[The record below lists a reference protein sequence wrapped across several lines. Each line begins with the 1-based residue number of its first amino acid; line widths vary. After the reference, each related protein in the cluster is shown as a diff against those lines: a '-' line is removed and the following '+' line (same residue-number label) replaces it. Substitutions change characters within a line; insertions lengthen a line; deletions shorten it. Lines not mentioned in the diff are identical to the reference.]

1 MAAKKP
7 GRPGY
12 PLSISAVDEH
22 IFKLV
27 TGDLTSDGVQ
37 YSAVATTGATSVAG
51 TPFTY
56 TLDNGLKGT
65 LLELDLGLSIEF
77 RGTSTTV
84 DPQFCWKGRHSGA
97 AAWVDLFA
105 TVTAANPGTA
115 FLGTTYS
122 GYGTIA
128 ANLGSVPLEL
138 CLVTQA
144 NEGTAGV
151 FKVKNSS
158 YAKVKYKPV

>member
-1 MAAKKP
+1 MAGKKP

-12 PLSISAVDEH
+12 PLSIPAVDEH
-22 IFKLV
+22 TFKLV

-37 YSAVATTGATSVAG
+37 YSAVATTAATSVAG

-56 TLDNGLKGT
+56 TLDNGLEGG
-65 LLELDLGLSIEF
+65 LLELELGLSIEL
-77 RGTSTTV
+77 RGTTTTV
-84 DPQFCWKGRHSGA
+84 DPKFVWKAQHSGA

-105 TVTAANPGTA
+105 TVTASNPGTA
-115 FLGTTYS
+115 FVGTTYS
-122 GYGTIA
+122 GYQGSA
-128 ANLGSVPLEL
+128 ANLGSVPLLL
-138 CLVTQA
+138 CLVTEA

-158 YAKVKYKPV
+158 YVKAKYLPV